1 MAQAKQRAATNPW
14 GVPDPRDADAYP
26 TAASISFRQWSWEF
40 LRRNPEYRRDWDRH
54 VRPFINDRGEWDEAA
69 LTRALV
75 EFENVKRA
83 VATAIARGEPVNK
96 LYTWSAPLET
106 IARKYGLISS
116 ALANGAL
123 DPRLGS
129 APIFA
134 MDVAVETIEGWGSI
148 SLMRTVRL
156 DPQSEFSVRLDPKLP
171 IEPQLAAVRRLLTS
185 RAAKARHAPA
195 RKIKPPLD
203 MFPTYLRLLDFDDEN
218 ASNSEIGKYLFKDR
232 LGRKLHD
239 NIRKGLEAARNWQ
252 SQYLLIAGH
261 ASQA

>member
-26 TAASISFRQWSWEF
+26 TAASTSFRQWAWEF
-40 LRRNPEYRRDWDRH
+40 LRRNPDYRRDWDKH

-69 LTRALV
+69 LIRTLV
-75 EFENVKRA
+75 EFETYVKRA
-83 VATAIARGEPVNK
+83 VAAAVARGEPVDK
-96 LYTWSAPLET
+96 LYTWSSHTEAL
-106 IARKYGLISS
+106 ARKYGLVSS
-116 ALANGAL
+116 AVANGAL
-123 DPRLGS
+123 DPRLGR

-134 MDVAVETIEGWGSI
+134 MDQAVETIEGWGSI
-148 SLMRTVRL
+148 SLIRTVGF

-185 RAAKARHAPA
+185 RAAKARHSPA
-195 RKIKPPLD
+195 RKIKPSLE
-203 MFPTYLRLLDFDDEN
+203 MFPTYLRLLDFEDEK

-239 NIRKGLEAARNWQ
+239 SIRKGLEAARNWQ

-261 ASQA
+261 AS